1 MKQGRGSRLLLWI
14 CLACG
19 LLLLAYP
26 TLSDRLNQW
35 RENLVLESYG
45 ESIEAMEED
54 ESQAVWRAAEQYN
67 TALRTAK
74 DRFSPTEA
82 EHRAYLQLLDPQGHG
97 VMCQLEIPE
106 IGVSLPVYHGV
117 DEGVLQVAVGHLEG
131 SSLPVGGKG
140 THCVLTGHRG
150 LPSARLLSDLDQLE
164 VGDRFTLHTLG
175 TDLCYQVEEVLVVE
189 PDELDALAIREGED
203 LCTLLTCTPY
213 GVNTH
218 RLLVRGRRVE
228 RP

>member
-1 MKQGRGSRLLLWI
+1 MRRERASRFLVWL
-14 CLACG
+14 CLGCG

-26 TLSDRLNQW
+26 TLSDRLNQR
-35 RENLVLESYG
+35 RENAVLEGYG
-45 ESIEAMEED
+45 ETIEAMEED
-54 ESQAVWRAAEQYN
+54 ESQEIWRAAAQYN
-67 TALRTAK
+67 AALLQRK
-74 DRFSPTEA
+74 DRFFPTEE
-82 EHRAYLQLLDPQGHG
+82 EHKAYLQLLDPQGHG
-97 VMCQLEIPE
+97 VMCQLEIPS

-131 SSLPVGGKG
+131 SSLPVGGES

-150 LPSARLLSDLDQLE
+150 LPSARLLSDLDQLH

-175 TDLCYQVEEVLVVE
+175 ADLCYQVEEVLVVE
-189 PDELDALAIREGED
+189 PGDLDALAIRPGED

-218 RLLVRGRRVE
+218 RLLVRGRRVNG
-228 RP
+228 P